1 MKNISLVGIQSQS
14 YSSADLKRLYSHPNF
29 SRPGEA
35 RRMKTGAVLMELMKG
50 DVKAKSLLIF
60 LSLLFA
66 AGMTTVLW
74 YLTG

>member
-1 MKNISLVGIQSQS
+1 
-14 YSSADLKRLYSHPNF
+14 
-29 SRPGEA
+29 
-35 RRMKTGAVLMELMKG
+35 MKTGAVLMALMKG